1 MLCMFENTS
10 PHHTKSSNLNLFIY
24 VILALG
30 MPKVKMIHQLLLEI
44 LLTKETSVSGRGFTK
59 DLQLSLGSVQ
69 LNL

>member
-1 MLCMFENTS
+1 MFENTS
-10 PHHTKSSNLNLFIY
+10 PHHTKNSNLNLFIY

-44 LLTKETSVSGRGFTK
+44 LLTKETSASGRGFTK